1 MFGFTTF
8 SQAPFSTL
16 AGSFF
21 VVSIVE
27 AISPQDSEEITN
39 YNVNTTIVE
48 GIGVADLI
56 PYFHYPVAVDWTPID
71 DTLYGVTSTG
81 GIMLGGMPFGAVA
94 FSGLAGGSAII
105 TPNWRDIVNN

>member
-21 VVSIVE
+21 IVSIVE

-48 GIGVADLI
+48 NIGVADLI
-56 PYFHYPVAVDWTPID
+56 PYFHYPVAVNWTPID
-71 DTLYGVTSTG
+71 DTLYGVTSAG
-81 GIMLGGMPFGAVA
+81 GIMLGGMPFGAVS
-94 FSGLAGGSAII
+94 FSGLSGGPSVV